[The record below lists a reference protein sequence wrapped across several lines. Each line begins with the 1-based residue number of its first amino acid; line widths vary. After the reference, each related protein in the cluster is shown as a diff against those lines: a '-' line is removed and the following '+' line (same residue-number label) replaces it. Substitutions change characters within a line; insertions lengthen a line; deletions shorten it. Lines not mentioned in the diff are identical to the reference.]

1 MEGTKLLPVAY
12 FQEPPPHFQVY
23 LGLTQAVEVF
33 FYGACKK
40 SKGFISHKTTL

>member
-33 FYGACKK
+33 KFLWGLQKE
-40 SKGFISHKTTL
+40 